1 MEATRDDRERRQA
14 HGERGGGG
22 KVKKIVKLDREIS
35 KVTSEALLLIYLS
48 ADHFLAYLTA
58 GARIEALKKKRR
70 IIKLEHV
77 RSAARAH
84 RPTSQFL
91 LDCLPKPPPPASKP
105 ASGASKARSADEKP
119 LPPGA
124 RRIDDF
130 LRSTSAVPQ
139 CRLRVV
145 SAANGVTG
153 GVTSS
158 VVLPD
163 THARSWKLRPTCV
176 MCQLAGKPYATV
188 GMPTHRQRLRLRYFV
203 TELIT
208 YSAFVA
214 PQLASIPLRRKGG
227 EEERVVKRPAQGS
240 PEDMSQTTRRGEPEG
255 FRPRQTVR
263 AMLETISGFLNPR
276 HGKKTTSQRIR
287 RSCATNYTKLGKAAD
302 AFSFSFSWHRPC
314 PSCEASLPR
323 LRRGTHGATL
333 LLLRQELMSP
343 TLVVFLYSGLLF
355 VRWQRRAVS
364 VEIGDGRLPVKATIS
379 GPSVFLYHF
388 DMAVCLLME
397 PSEDVHFTVDELLSE
412 TNSDTDG
419 DDEISTSLVDSKGPV
434 ASYFDHGESN
444 IRQDLDQ
451 DMPPTIKRLHRLN
464 HFTSFDYDVNSA
476 ASTIQEKKL
485 LRTLSTSERIGLIW
499 PEQPLDLTMTW
510 VVLRCDRILWF
521 GKGVRLL
528 DYKRAELMMLSDHRP
543 VTAVLMAEVEVFCHR
558 KLQKALTLTD
568 AEVEDGDTM
577 PDVDFTLEMG
587 LGDVSFLFPH
597 IKFKNPKRK
606 LFSHLVLVS
615 KVNETVETI
624 LPD

>member
-1 MEATRDDRERRQA
+1 M
-14 HGERGGGG
+14 
-22 KVKKIVKLDREIS
+22 
-35 KVTSEALLLIYLS
+35 
-48 ADHFLAYLTA
+48 
-58 GARIEALKKKRR
+58 
-70 IIKLEHV
+70 
-77 RSAARAH
+77 
-84 RPTSQFL
+84 
-91 LDCLPKPPPPASKP
+91 
-105 ASGASKARSADEKP
+105 
-119 LPPGA
+119 
-124 RRIDDF
+124 
-130 LRSTSAVPQ
+130 
-139 CRLRVV
+139 
-145 SAANGVTG
+145 
-153 GVTSS
+153 
-158 VVLPD
+158 
-163 THARSWKLRPTCV
+163 
-176 MCQLAGKPYATV
+176 
-188 GMPTHRQRLRLRYFV
+188 
-203 TELIT
+203 
-208 YSAFVA
+208 
-214 PQLASIPLRRKGG
+214 
-227 EEERVVKRPAQGS
+227 
-240 PEDMSQTTRRGEPEG
+240 RRGEPEG

-263 AMLETISGFLNPR
+263 AMLESISGFLNPR

-364 VEIGDGRLPVKATIS
+364 VEIDDNLESIPYKLRRRNSETLRSQYINTKELRHVHL
-379 GPSVFLYHF
+379 VFL
-388 DMAVCLLME
+388 

-412 TNSDTDG
+412 TNSDTDD

-434 ASYFDHGESN
+434 ASYFVHGESN

-528 DYKRAELMMLSDHRP
+528 DYKRVELMMLSDHRP

-615 KVNETVETI
+615 KVNETVETDASI
-624 LPD
+624 